1 MPALLLLPG
10 DIALTFSTSKLG
22 RFIRWGERSRGE
34 PASRVNHAAL
44 GVESPETIVEAA
56 GKARR
61 CSIWDYHLYDG
72 IIVYRPLDLTAG
84 QIAVIVAE
92 AEKWPGRIYPV
103 HQLIPFMLDN
113 KIFGG
118 RHVFRRAMK
127 FDPLAVCSRLV
138 AIAYGKV
145 GLTFG
150 RVEPDPDDMDDYC
163 RSHPKKYALVYEQ
176 PIGGRT

>member
-10 DIALTFSTSKLG
+10 DIVLTFSTTKLG

-34 PASRVNHAAL
+34 APSRVNHGAL
-44 GVESPETIVEAA
+44 AVKSPETIVEADV
-56 GKARR
+56 KARR
-61 CSIWDYHLYDG
+61 CSIWDHHLTDG
-72 IIVYRPLDLTAG
+72 IIVYRPLDLTAE

-92 AEKWPGRIYPV
+92 AEQWPGRIYPV
-103 HQLIPFMLDN
+103 QQLFPFLLDN
-113 KIFGG
+113 KLFGG
-118 RHVFRRAMK
+118 RHVFRRLMK
-127 FDPLAVCSRLV
+127 FDPLAVCSRIV

-150 RVEPDPDDMDDYC
+150 RVEPDPDDIDDYC
-163 RSHPKKYALVYEQ
+163 STHPAKYAIIYEQ